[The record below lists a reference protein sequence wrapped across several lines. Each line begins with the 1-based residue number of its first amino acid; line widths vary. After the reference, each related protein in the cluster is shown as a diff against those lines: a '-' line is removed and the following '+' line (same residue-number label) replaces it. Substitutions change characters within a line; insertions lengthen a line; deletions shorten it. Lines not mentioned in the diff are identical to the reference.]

1 MVLGAAIMLYIVVDL
16 TELARFV
23 LENQIKAD
31 LVIEHYQY
39 FSLQIIYTIAPIVVL
54 LTTLITFGLLS
65 RTNEIT
71 AAKALGVSLYRLAV
85 PVVAAGLLMGGLA
98 ALLDF
103 TILPVTNARKAELRR
118 VIKGHDEPAGVRRA
132 TRQWFYSQAPDG
144 GGFIYNYLHFNPQLR
159 LLQRFQSFRFDRAHR
174 LTGHL
179 YASELR
185 LIGGSWIMLDGWAR
199 ELEGPRVID
208 YRTLPGPG
216 DARPATRPRVLL
228 DRGQELGGDEL
239 LRAARVRAPDQVE
252 RTVGTRSRHPAPQQ
266 DRQPGGVRGHGPGRA
281 PLRVPLRA
289 SGARSTVSASPSCSA
304 SCCRW

>member
-1 MVLGAAIMLYIVVDL
+1 
-16 TELARFV
+16 
-23 LENQIKAD
+23 
-31 LVIEHYQY
+31 
-39 FSLQIIYTIAPIVVL
+39 
-54 LTTLITFGLLS
+54 
-65 RTNEIT
+65 
-71 AAKALGVSLYRLAV
+71 
-85 PVVAAGLLMGGLA
+85 MGGLA

-118 VIKGHDEPAGVRRA
+118 VIKGHEEPAGLRRA

-159 LLQRFQSFRFDRAHR
+159 LLQRFQSFRFDRQHR

-199 ELEGPRVID
+199 ELRRPEGGRLS
-208 YRTLPGPG
+208 RAARAG
-216 DARPATRPRVLL
+216 DARPAARTRVLL

-239 LRAARVRAPDQVE
+239 LRAARVRAPDPVQ
-252 RTVGTRSRHPAPQQ
+252 RAVGARPRDPAPQQ
-266 DRQPGGVRGHGPGRA
+266 DRDPGGVRGHGAGGA
-281 PLRVPLRA
+281 AVRVPLRRA
-289 SGARSTVSASPSCSA
+289 GRSLRRRRSRSCSA